1 VVDGDDFDRVS
12 RIPWPRADLVV
23 RLDLPRAAPATP
35 APVDRV
41 SDVTPSRVGGGALMA
56 ETPPRPGQDDDPV
69 LRLER
74 WKGDWPPDDP
84 HANFK
89 YEVELYGLLDPLVTL
104 RGMSADLDI
113 PVGAIARY
121 VLARWATGGSGG
133 LLELGPEMVPRL
145 WEPIAAAEAADS
157 DELRLAAYHQLRQ
170 MISWLKVPLDDPE
183 VYPARPPGRSRPPA
197 AP

>member
-1 VVDGDDFDRVS
+1 
-12 RIPWPRADLVV
+12 
-23 RLDLPRAAPATP
+23 
-35 APVDRV
+35 
-41 SDVTPSRVGGGALMA
+41 MA
-56 ETPPRPGQDDDPV
+56 ETAPRPGQDDDPV

-89 YEVELYGLLDPLVTL
+89 SEVELYGLLDPLVTL
-104 RGMSADLDI
+104 RGMSAELDI
-113 PVGAIARY
+113 PVGAIASY

-183 VYPARPPGRSRPPA
+183 VYPSQSPGESSPPARP
-197 AP
+197 